1 MARPRKEPPK
11 FRLEV
16 QYVPAS
22 DEDAKYA
29 ISALAL
35 MYRHVV
41 LRRRGTLAAVRH
53 AEALPAIAQP

>member
-16 QYVPAS
+16 KYVPAS
-22 DEDAKYA
+22 AEDAKYA

-35 MYRHVV
+35 MYRHVMLRNTRV
-41 LRRRGTLAAVRH
+41 LSSFRR
-53 AEALPAIAQP
+53 AEALPAVHRP